1 MGTTKQTLEE
11 LLEIRQDIEDNLL
24 RIECS
29 SNTLMINPNGSSSNS
44 YRVYRLKLRN
54 INLKIQKE
62 YPDYI
67 DR

>member
-24 RIECS
+24 RIECG